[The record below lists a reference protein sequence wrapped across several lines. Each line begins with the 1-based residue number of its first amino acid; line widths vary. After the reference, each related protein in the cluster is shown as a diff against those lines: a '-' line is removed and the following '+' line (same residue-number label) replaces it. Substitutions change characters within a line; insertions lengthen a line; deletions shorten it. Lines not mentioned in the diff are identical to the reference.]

1 MKLKDSKMKIKA
13 FRLALMALT
22 MGAALPLHAQTIGQ
36 SKVIFSGALI
46 ADTCAVASESQ
57 DQSVVLPTV
66 STQTLS
72 AAGKTS
78 GSTSFQ
84 IKAENC
90 PSSILRVAAHFEM
103 MNAEPGSSTLKN
115 LLDTGSQATGVS
127 VQLLDSDGQ
136 PIRVGTTG
144 MAFPVVGGLAT
155 MVYGAQYYA
164 LAQTTPGAV
173 ATYAEFT
180 LAYP

>member
-1 MKLKDSKMKIKA
+1 MKLKDNKMKIKA

-22 MGAALPLHAQTIGQ
+22 MGAALPIHAQTIGQ

-46 ADTCAVASESQ
+46 ADTCAVASNSQ
-57 DQSVVLPTV
+57 DQSVILPTI

-72 AAGKTS
+72 AAGKTA

-84 IKAENC
+84 IVAENC
-90 PSSILRVAAHFEM
+90 PTSITKVAAHFEM
-103 MNAEPGSSTLKN
+103 TNAEPGSSTLKN
-115 LLDTGSQATGVS
+115 LVVGGSEATGVS
-127 VQLLDSDGQ
+127 VQLLNSDGT

-144 MAFPVVGGLAT
+144 IAFPVEAGTAT

-164 LAQTTPGAV
+164 LAQATPGGV